1 MQARSSVHLGNAG
14 EHLVMAHLLGQG
26 FQAFMADRGNPA
38 FDISVV
44 DGHRHSLIRVKTTS
58 SESVMWSRKPS
69 GVTFLDLRMKG
80 DYCCIVDMRNGV
92 ARAEFYLVPTNVVQE
107 AIDEARAYW
116 VAGTGR
122 DGKPHQDSSRQVLSL
137 CERDGH
143 PYRGFRI
150 KWSCYRDNWESLRGR
165 AEVLGDRRSLG

>member
-14 EHLVMAHLLGQG
+14 EHLVMAHLLAQN

-69 GVTFLDLRMKG
+69 GSRYWRTCGKRLSSQPAPISIRPV
-80 DYCCIVDMRNGV
+80 
-92 ARAEFYLVPTNVVQE
+92 LVPQT
-107 AIDEARAYW
+107 AL
-116 VAGTGR
+116 
-122 DGKPHQDSSRQVLSL
+122 HL
-137 CERDGH
+137 
-143 PYRGFRI
+143 
-150 KWSCYRDNWESLRGR
+150 
-165 AEVLGDRRSLG
+165 

>member
-26 FQAFMADRGNPA
+26 FQAFMADRGNTA
-38 FDISVV
+38 LDISVV

-69 GVTFLDLRMKG
+69 GVTFLALRMKG

-92 ARAEFYLVPTNVVQE
+92 ARADFILFPRTWFRRPSTKREHIWSREL
-107 AIDEARAYW
+107 AAMASRIRI
-116 VAGTGR
+116 VA
-122 DGKPHQDSSRQVLSL
+122 DKYSRSASETATAPISGFSNKMVLL
-137 CERDGH
+137 PRQM
-143 PYRGFRI
+143 
-150 KWSCYRDNWESLRGR
+150 GR
-165 AEVLGDRRSLG
+165 ALTRPDRARHRAN